1 MAGSTF
7 AQGQFILRPF
17 RGDSD
22 YEAMAQVEFALREAG
37 QMEMVLDASEIKN
50 NLTHSSNF
58 DLSKDLMLAEL
69 KGEVIGFCR
78 CFWELGSKN
87 TGIVLYIPVYTHPES
102 PQTVDQA
109 LFDWGYKRLEE
120 IYKAIPEK
128 SPAEIR
134 AFALDKHTKRHQL
147 LKANGFKPIRYYQN
161 MRRDLVTDPIPE
173 RPLPAGIT
181 VRPALPAD
189 FRKIWDTSV
198 IASSDEWGS
207 VIPVE
212 EDFIRWQG
220 ETEFQPFLWQ
230 VGWFEDQPVGMVTN
244 FVNLTENEYFQRHRG
259 YTESIWVLPE
269 FRKQGLASALIARS
283 LKMFKTMNMDETAL
297 GVDSENPS
305 GALGLYE
312 SLGYVTYSKAIE
324 YSKSFT
330 I

>member
-1 MAGSTF
+1 M
-7 AQGQFILRPF
+7 
-17 RGDSD
+17 
-22 YEAMAQVEFALREAG
+22 
-37 QMEMVLDASEIKN
+37 
-50 NLTHSSNF
+50 
-58 DLSKDLMLAEL
+58 
-69 KGEVIGFCR
+69 
-78 CFWELGSKN
+78 
-87 TGIVLYIPVYTHPES
+87 
-102 PQTVDQA
+102 
-109 LFDWGYKRLEE
+109 
-120 IYKAIPEK
+120 
-128 SPAEIR
+128 
-134 AFALDKHTKRHQL
+134 
-147 LKANGFKPIRYYQN
+147 
-161 MRRDLVTDPIPE
+161 
-173 RPLPAGIT
+173 
-181 VRPALPAD
+181 RPALPAD
-189 FRKIWDTSV
+189 FRKIWDNSV

-220 ETEFQPFLWQ
+220 ETEFQPSLWQ

-244 FVNLTENEYFQRHRG
+244 FVNLTENEYFQRHRS

-283 LKMFKTMNMDETAL
+283 LKMFKAMNMDETAL